1 MEFKKLFYL
10 ISFFVLSPLICF
22 ADSASIGGQGNT
34 VKILDNNEIQM
45 VDEVIKMVV
54 KEKEIGDEIKWNRD
68 ITEVDIVYL
77 FKNTTDKSISVKMGF
92 PEKMEDYEDYYIEN
106 SEQKLND
113 FSAYDENGNAID
125 IIFRNSKEALTKG
138 VNWYIYDVDFA
149 PFEKKKIQNKYWII
163 NSGYNNN
170 HWFDYIL
177 ETGASWK
184 DKIEKIDV
192 EVKFEDGR
200 LIYDVSRIEPSGYIF
215 NKKNNSIEWRLSNIE
230 PTKDDNIRVGHRNFP
245 YRGKGS
251 WRCDYDTKYSELSK
265 DYIDEVSTMSSSHL
279 VEDEIGYY
287 ACKAVDGDKKTAWVE
302 GVVGSGIGEWISNL
316 DSLYLSESINYQ
328 KVKIFNGFGESEELW
343 RKNNRVKKLKIIYPN
358 NQEHIIDLEDI
369 FGYQTIDLP
378 EIIRLKENGYAKL
391 EIMEVYKSTDFDD
404 TAISEVRLL
413 GLIDGDVIEDD
424 SIYDENYIFARNYK
438 MYNRLKGRIL
448 LKVEDLGRA
457 YYVNS
462 ANRTM
467 SYLNRPADAFQIMRE
482 KGIGITNENLAKI
495 PVGFGQGYDKNKVNN
510 SFTQKHL
517 GKIFLQVEN
526 NGEAWY
532 VNPEDGKRYFLGRP
546 ADAFNVMRNLGL
558 GISNNDFEKL

>member
-1 MEFKKLFYL
+1 MEFKKLFCL

-34 VKILDNNEIQM
+34 VKILNNNEIQM

-54 KEKEIGDEIKWNRD
+54 KEKEMGEEIKYTND
-68 ITEVDIVYL
+68 ITEVDVIYT
-77 FKNTTDKSISVKMGF
+77 FKNTTDKSVSVRMGF
-92 PEKMEDYEDYYIEN
+92 PEKREEN
-106 SEQKLND
+106 DLNNGLKN
-113 FSAYDENGNAID
+113 FLTYDENGNAINVV
-125 IIFRNSKEALTKG
+125 FRDSKEALTEG
-138 VNWYIYDVDFA
+138 VNWYIYNIDFS
-149 PFEKKKIQNKYWII
+149 PYEKKKIQNKYWII
-163 NSGYNNN
+163 NSSYTRY
-170 HWFDYIL
+170 WFNYIL

-184 DKIEKIDV
+184 GNIEKIDI
-192 EVKFEDGR
+192 EIKFEDGK
-200 LIYDVSRIEPSGYIF
+200 LIYDINRIEPSGYVF
-215 NKKNNSIEWRLSNIE
+215 NEKNNSIEWRLSGIE
-230 PTKDDNIRVGHRNFP
+230 PTKDHNIRIDYGSFP

-251 WRCDYDTKYSELSK
+251 WRCDYNTKYSELSK
-265 DYIDEVSTMSSSHL
+265 DYIDEMSTMSSSHL
-279 VEDEIGYY
+279 VENEIGYY
-287 ACKAVDGDKKTAWVE
+287 SCKAVDGDEKTAWVD
-302 GVVGSGIGEWISNL
+302 GVDGSGIGEWISNL
-316 DSLYLSESINYQ
+316 DSLYLSENINYQ
-328 KVKIFNGFGESEELW
+328 KIKIFNGFGESEELW
-343 RKNNRVKKLKIIYPN
+343 QKNNRVKKLKIIYPN
-358 NQEHIIDLEDI
+358 NKEQIVDLEDI
-369 FGYQTIDLP
+369 FGYQIIDLP
-378 EIIRLKENGYAKL
+378 EVIRLKENGYAKL